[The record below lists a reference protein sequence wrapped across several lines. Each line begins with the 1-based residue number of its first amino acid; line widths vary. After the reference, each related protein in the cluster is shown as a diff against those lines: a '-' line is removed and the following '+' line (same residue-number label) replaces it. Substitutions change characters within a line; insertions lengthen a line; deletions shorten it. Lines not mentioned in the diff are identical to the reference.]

1 MGGRSSAYPR
11 KPARPQQ
18 DFRATMCAR
27 LTADAK
33 VMMRIKATARV
44 AFAAVKSNIS
54 RQYVLLCAGTI
65 SRSEG
70 DLFSM
75 HT

>member
-1 MGGRSSAYPR
+1 MGGRSFAYPR

-18 DFRATMCAR
+18 DFTVTMCAR

-54 RQYVLLCAGTI
+54 RRYVLLCTGTI
-65 SRSEG
+65 LRREG
-70 DLFSM
+70 DFFSM